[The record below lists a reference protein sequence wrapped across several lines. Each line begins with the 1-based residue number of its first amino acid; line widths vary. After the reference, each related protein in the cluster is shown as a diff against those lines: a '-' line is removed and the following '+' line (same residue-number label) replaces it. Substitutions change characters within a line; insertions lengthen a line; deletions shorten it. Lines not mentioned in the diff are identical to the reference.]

1 MARKCNRPIPSREP
15 EPSGDGTTLQANLP
29 VQNSFPR
36 VAVWLILPVLIVS
49 LCFALYRPALNHGVV
64 LDDRP
69 YVFENPYLATS
80 ASFQYPLNLA
90 TFVLSARQLD
100 VMPDVTLNFV
110 TRPLTYATFYWNRHF
125 SGNEPASYRLLN
137 LAIHGANGVLVF
149 WIGLLL
155 GRNDQQ
161 RVFAWRRTA
170 GPLLGALLFTA
181 HPMATESVTYIT
193 QRFESL
199 ATLFCLMAF
208 LVWHEHEQST
218 SAVVQWLR
226 RTLTAGL
233 VFGAMLSKETGV
245 VAPVL
250 ILLGD
255 WLVSGISLRAAVKR
269 ATPLLVLIPILPLL
283 ILAVSYIKQG
293 MRFDA
298 WQALNITNINEI
310 PFTLT
315 EYLRSQVCVVAEYLR
330 LLVLPVGQ
338 CFDRDF
344 QTVTSWTDVRLIA
357 SLTML
362 MLTFGGAWMAH
373 RRLRHG
379 EGGIVLFGVLWFFVS
394 LLPSSS
400 IVPLPDLFA
409 EHRSY
414 LPSVGLFLAAGA
426 LCGRIAAHLRS
437 RRTVASLTTVAA
449 CWVALLCLATLW
461 RNEALRDDETI
472 YRDLV
477 RQQPRYWRAWN
488 GLGTAL
494 GRKGDN
500 QGAAECFE
508 RAVETKSTSSIAAMN
523 LTTVLT
529 FLGRYDECLRHCE
542 QALSGGQTSPRILH
556 NKAVALFGLGR
567 REESVGI
574 FQAALAVSPFFRDS
588 NLCLARIFT
597 AGGDRGR
604 ALEHYSRALKTGPL
618 DEIDT
623 EAVKRLQGELIA
635 SNP

>member
-1 MARKCNRPIPSREP
+1 MWLVFPI
-15 EPSGDGTTLQANLP
+15 
-29 VQNSFPR
+29 
-36 VAVWLILPVLIVS
+36 LIAS
-49 LCFALYRPALNHGVV
+49 LCLVLYRPALNHGVV

-69 YVFENPYLATS
+69 YVFENPYLATG

-100 VMPDVTLNFV
+100 VMPDLTLNFV
-110 TRPLTYATFYWNRHF
+110 MRPLTYATFYWNRHF
-125 SGNEPASYRLLN
+125 CGNEPASYRLLN

-149 WIGLLL
+149 WLGLLL
-155 GRNDQQ
+155 GRRDQQ
-161 RVFAWRRTA
+161 GVSVWRRTA
-170 GPLLGALLFTA
+170 GPLLAALLFTA

-199 ATLFCLMAF
+199 AALFCLLAF
-208 LVWHEHEQST
+208 LVWHGHEQSASPVT
-218 SAVVQWLR
+218 RWMR
-226 RTLTAGL
+226 RTLAAGL
-233 VFGAMLSKETGV
+233 VLGAMLSKETGV

-250 ILLGD
+250 VLLGD
-255 WLVSGISLRAAVKR
+255 WLVSGASPREAVRRAA
-269 ATPLLVLIPILPLL
+269 PLLVLIPILPLL
-283 ILAVSYIKQG
+283 ILAVSYIKEG
-293 MRFDA
+293 MHFDA

-330 LLVLPVGQ
+330 LLALPAGQ

-344 QTVTSWTDVRLIA
+344 QAVTSWTDARLIVSGA
-357 SLTML
+357 VLAL
-362 MLTFGGAWMAH
+362 IVGGAWMA
-373 RRLRHG
+373 RRRCSHG
-379 EGGIVLFGVLWFFVS
+379 GGGIVLFGVLWFFVS
-394 LLPSSS
+394 VLPSSS

-414 LPSVGLFLAAGA
+414 LPSAGLFLAAGP
-426 LCGRIAAHLRS
+426 LFGRIAARRLRS
-437 RRTVASLTTVAA
+437 RLTVATLATVAA
-449 CWVALLCLATLW
+449 CWVAAFCLATLW

-472 YRDLV
+472 YRELA

-500 QGAAECFE
+500 PGAAECFE
-508 RAVETKSTSSIAAMN
+508 RAVEIKSTSSIAAMN

-529 FLGRYDECLRHCE
+529 FLGRYEDCLRHCDR
-542 QALSGGQTSPRILH
+542 ALGGGQTSPRILH

-567 REESVGI
+567 REESVGS
-574 FQAALAVSPFFRDS
+574 FQAALRVSPFFRDS

-597 AGGDRGR
+597 ACGDRGR
-604 ALEHYSRALKTGPL
+604 ALDHYSRALKTGPL

-623 EAVKRLQGELIA
+623 AAVNRLQGELIA